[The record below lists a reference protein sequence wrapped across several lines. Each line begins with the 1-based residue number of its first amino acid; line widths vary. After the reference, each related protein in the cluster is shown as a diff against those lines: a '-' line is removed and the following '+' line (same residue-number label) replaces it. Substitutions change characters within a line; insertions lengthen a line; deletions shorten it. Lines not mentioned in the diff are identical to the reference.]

1 MKFKHGRYRP
11 NQYLICDPYGFYHVR
26 IALPDYM
33 QSLFSGRKTLVR
45 TLSTNEL
52 KIARMKR
59 DQIAD
64 EFHRLR
70 DAILPDRPDSVADV
84 IELLRSKAKYAK
96 AATKVQ
102 VINKCPALRGMLDI
116 YLLQNSNKK
125 KVTTLSKTK
134 KAVEVFLDHL
144 RKRDIALNEVNR
156 TTVTAWIDVLQKKR
170 SQQTIANYISALA
183 QIWDLA
189 SSRYEDAPER
199 SQSPWRGHK
208 LDVAESR
215 ASYEVFTPT
224 ELAKVF
230 SALEGD
236 EEMQNV
242 TLIGMYS
249 GMRLNEICS
258 LRVENIR
265 EIEGVL
271 CFEVTEGKT
280 KSASRI
286 IPVHSMIMD
295 MLKELVQ
302 KPHNGFLFYRASIID
317 RADGKRSTWHTQR
330 FTRAKR
336 KALGEQGTER
346 KVFHSLR
353 HGVAQ
358 IFDRGGVGTGKLK
371 PVPEDRIALLLGHE
385 RGSTE
390 SFKTYSKNAASPV
403 ELRQYIELLRY
414 PEIEKG
420 A

>member
-156 TTVTAWIDVLQKKR
+156 TTVTAC
-170 SQQTIANYISALA
+170 
-183 QIWDLA
+183 DL
-189 SSRYEDAPER
+189 
-199 SQSPWRGHK
+199 
-208 LDVAESR
+208 L
-215 ASYEVFTPT
+215 
-224 ELAKVF
+224 
-230 SALEGD
+230 
-236 EEMQNV
+236 
-242 TLIGMYS
+242 
-249 GMRLNEICS
+249 
-258 LRVENIR
+258 
-265 EIEGVL
+265 
-271 CFEVTEGKT
+271 
-280 KSASRI
+280 
-286 IPVHSMIMD
+286 PVD
-295 MLKELVQ
+295 
-302 KPHNGFLFYRASIID
+302 
-317 RADGKRSTWHTQR
+317 
-330 FTRAKR
+330 
-336 KALGEQGTER
+336 
-346 KVFHSLR
+346 
-353 HGVAQ
+353 
-358 IFDRGGVGTGKLK
+358 
-371 PVPEDRIALLLGHE
+371 
-385 RGSTE
+385 
-390 SFKTYSKNAASPV
+390 
-403 ELRQYIELLRY
+403 
-414 PEIEKG
+414 
-420 A
+420 